1 MKSFWLRNSCFTY
14 LYAQFITLFTSKFTA
29 LHKKWSFPFRISSVN
44 VTKSAVSL
52 RIWSH
57 LLKKSIMENFIICA
71 VLLTEDGG
79 LLQRPPER
87 NYFEKVHQNE
97 ITLKGDNQ
105 NIFIFNKM
113 KTSQKEISKRLPILH
128 FRNTSQKH
136 VGAASIFNS
145 SKLPQIRTTLTFRPW
160 KLLRKMFFKLRTQFF
175 VHRIYVK
182 KSTLKWRRYFAHWN
196 YVKQSTSKQGEIFAH
211 RN

>member
-79 LLQRPPER
+79 LLQRPKTKLHWKEITKIFSFLIKRKLLKKRYQNDYRSCISEIHRKNMSELPQFSIHRNYLKLER
-87 NYFEKVHQNE
+87 RWPFAHENYFEKC
-97 ITLKGDNQ
+97 
-105 NIFIFNKM
+105 
-113 KTSQKEISKRLPILH
+113 
-128 FRNTSQKH
+128 
-136 VGAASIFNS
+136 S
-145 SKLPQIRTTLTFRPW
+145 S
-160 KLLRKMFFKLRTQFF
+160 
-175 VHRIYVK
+175 
-182 KSTLKWRRYFAHWN
+182 N
-196 YVKQSTSKQGEIFAH
+196 
-211 RN
+211 